1 MILLRRNNKKR
12 RPHEEMDIFS
22 FDVIQK
28 RQRKVGGL
36 EIYID

>member
-1 MILLRRNNKKR
+1 MILRRNNKKR

-28 RQRKVGGL
+28 RHLKVGGL

>member
-1 MILLRRNNKKR
+1 MILRRNHKKR
-12 RPHEEMDIFS
+12 RSHQEMDIFS
-22 FDVIQK
+22 FDIIQK